1 MALEGLASAQA
12 RISAIQDK
20 INSLSNNGRPPVSIT
35 ESSGST
41 SNTQS
46 VNTSSSAFATE
57 MAKQVASANL
67 SSSTPTTAAGQV
79 QGIPG
84 TAEAF
89 LEKVRSY
96 IGVPYVW
103 GGTDPNTGLDCSGLV
118 QTAARD
124 VGVNLPRVTYDQ
136 RHAGIEVNGIKNAR
150 PGDLIITNNSGH
162 VVVYAGNGRIIH
174 APRPGL
180 KVQEAPLSDAGEI
193 VTIRRV
199 MRSASDSPAVQSSK
213 VSAQASVAASAAN
226 LAQNGG
232 LAALLGANS
241 SLAATGLGA
250 ASGKADLANA
260 LLGALSGTSTTG
272 RNTGTNSALSSLLAS
287 AGSATRNSGYNATLL
302 SQFMGSSASASGSNA
317 GLAALVSGVDANSL
331 TSTASA
337 LNSVSTLRSALGV

>member
-35 ESSGST
+35 ESSSST

-103 GGTDPNTGLDCSGLV
+103 GGTDPKTGLDCSGLV

-241 SLAATGLGA
+241 SLTATGFWVRPPERPTWLTPCWEPFRGPRPPGATPARTARCPLCWPRPVPPPATAAT
-250 ASGKADLANA
+250 
-260 LLGALSGTSTTG
+260 
-272 RNTGTNSALSSLLAS
+272 
-287 AGSATRNSGYNATLL
+287 TRPY
-302 SQFMGSSASASGSNA
+302 SASSW
-317 GLAALVSGVDANSL
+317 AAPPPPRVPTPAWPPWFPEW
-331 TSTASA
+331 TPT
-337 LNSVSTLRSALGV
+337 R

>member
-35 ESSGST
+35 ESSSST

-84 TAEAF
+84 TAEAY

-136 RHAGIEVNGIKNAR
+136 RHAGIEVNGR
-150 PGDLIITNNSGH
+150 
-162 VVVYAGNGRIIH
+162 
-174 APRPGL
+174 
-180 KVQEAPLSDAGEI
+180 
-193 VTIRRV
+193 
-199 MRSASDSPAVQSSK
+199 
-213 VSAQASVAASAAN
+213 
-226 LAQNGG
+226 
-232 LAALLGANS
+232 
-241 SLAATGLGA
+241 
-250 ASGKADLANA
+250 
-260 LLGALSGTSTTG
+260 
-272 RNTGTNSALSSLLAS
+272 
-287 AGSATRNSGYNATLL
+287 
-302 SQFMGSSASASGSNA
+302 
-317 GLAALVSGVDANSL
+317 
-331 TSTASA
+331 
-337 LNSVSTLRSALGV
+337 